1 MVRVRQPDS
10 KRGEQRVFV
19 EAVCVDVVLPV
30 AEVRMM
36 VYFYYKYVFV

>member
-30 AEVRMM
+30 AEVMM